1 MFTQG
6 LGPNELD
13 VNDIWEKAVS
23 SLKEHY
29 SLTPRSLSHVRK
41 AKPLTFFGNNLFVAV
56 PQESTRTYLE
66 TTLKEDLAAALTQV
80 CGFDVLFGVQ
90 IDPSLDDSITGPAE
104 PLDQDNDDL
113 GIPKIPAVTSSHLVK
128 PVPAPVLNPNYTFNS
143 FVIGSS
149 NRLAHAAALAVAEA
163 PARSYNPLFIY
174 GGSGL
179 GKTHLLHAIGHYAY
193 NLYPNM
199 RVKYLNAES
208 FFTDFINSVATGD
221 GMNVFRR
228 RYRDIDILLI
238 DDIQFLQGKEKGLE
252 EFFHTF
258 EALYNSRRQIVLT
271 SDLPPVQL
279 TGFEERYRSRFSWG
293 LIANVQRAELET
305 RIAILRRKAEDQR
318 PKLEINNEILD
329 FIASK
334 ITTNIRELE
343 GALTRVAAYASL
355 NNQPVTM
362 ELADEVLKDIISDDN
377 QVSISAPDIME
388 IVANYFGLSVD
399 DLCCKSRVG
408 ALVEARSIAMFLCRR
423 MTDLSY
429 PDIGRLFNRDHS
441 TVVTACKK
449 IETQYSDSS
458 RPATFTQIE
467 ELLGRIRQKQTKPVS
482 A

>member
-1 MFTQG
+1 MFAQAHQT
-6 LGPNELD
+6 LELD
-13 VNDIWEKAVS
+13 VVDVWDKALV

-29 SLTPRSLSHVRK
+29 GLTARGLSIIGK

-56 PQESTRTYLE
+56 PHEATRHYLE
-66 TTLKEDLAAALTQV
+66 NNIKEDLAAALTQV

-90 IDPSLDDSITGPAE
+90 IDPSLDDSITGPVEPAE
-104 PLDQDNDDL
+104 AEIDDD
-113 GIPKIPAVTSSHLVK
+113 GIPHNPQITSTHLVK
-128 PVPAPVLNPNYTFNS
+128 PVPAPTLNPNYTFKS

-149 NRLAHAAALAVAEA
+149 NRMAHAAALAVAET
-163 PARSYNPLFIY
+163 PAKAYNPLFIY

-208 FFTDFINSVATGD
+208 FFTDFINSVAAGE
-221 GMNVFRR
+221 GMPAFRR

-258 EALYNSRRQIVLT
+258 EALHGSRRQIVLT
-271 SDLPPVQL
+271 SDLPPKQL

-293 LIANVQRAELET
+293 LIANVQKAELET
-305 RIAILRRKAEDQR
+305 RIAILRRKTEDQK
-318 PKLEINNEILD
+318 PKLEIGNDILD

-355 NNQPVTM
+355 NSEPVTM
-362 ELADEVLKDIISDDN
+362 QLAEEVLKDIISDDN
-377 QVSISAPDIME
+377 QVAVTAQDIME

-399 DLCCKSRVG
+399 DLICKSRVG

-441 TVVTACKK
+441 TVVTAYKK
-449 IETQYSDSS
+449 IEAQYADSS

-467 ELLGRIRQKQTKPVS
+467 ELTARIRQKQN
-482 A
+482 AGG

>member
-1 MFTQG
+1 MFAQAQQT
-6 LGPNELD
+6 LELD
-13 VNDIWEKAVS
+13 VVDVWDKAVA
-23 SLKEHY
+23 SLREHY
-29 SLTPRSLSHVRK
+29 GLTPRSLSYIRK
-41 AKPLTFFGNNLFVAV
+41 TKPLTFFGNSLFIAV
-56 PQESTRTYLE
+56 PGESTRHYLE
-66 TTLKEDLAAALTQV
+66 TTLREDLAAALTQV
-80 CGFDVLFGVQ
+80 CGFDVLFAVQ
-90 IDPSLDDSITGPAE
+90 IDHSLDDAVTGPVE
-104 PLDQDNDDL
+104 SHDPENDDPDF
-113 GIPKIPAVTSSHLVK
+113 PKVPVVTSSHLVK
-128 PVPAPVLNPNYTFNS
+128 PVPAPVLNPSYTFKS

-149 NRLAHAAALAVAEA
+149 NRMAHAAALAVAES
-163 PARSYNPLFIY
+163 PARAYNPLFIY

-208 FFTDFINSVATGD
+208 FFTDFINSLSTGE
-221 GMNVFRR
+221 GMPAFRR

-258 EALYNSRRQIVLT
+258 EALHGSRRQIVLT
-271 SDLPPVQL
+271 SDLPPKQL

-293 LIANVQRAELET
+293 LIANVQKAELET
-305 RIAILRRKAEDQR
+305 RIAILRKKAEEQSPR
-318 PKLEINNEILD
+318 LEIGNDILD

-343 GALTRVAAYASL
+343 GALTKVAAYASL
-355 NNQPVTM
+355 NHQPITM
-362 ELADEVLKDIISDDN
+362 DLANDVLQDIISDDN
-377 QVSISAPDIME
+377 EVTVTAPEIME
-388 IVANYFGLSVD
+388 IVAHYFSLSVD
-399 DLCCKSRVG
+399 DLKDKSRVG

-467 ELLGRIRQKQTKPVS
+467 ELTARIRHKQTS
-482 A
+482 